1 MMETILDKIR
11 SILEDKMQ
19 EADLYF
25 DDTYKAYM
33 GILKND
39 ISLSYGYF
47 FDVRRKAGEDYYLLD
62 ISLSILQ
69 KEIAHIS
76 NQVQEKSIEKR
87 DIPDQL
93 KKKLL
98 KNIKKK
104 APIIGGVYNWRDID
118 PFFQTAKVQNCYL
131 YDSSEIDLY
140 RDELITLF
148 EKGQI
153 WTPKACDWD
162 FLVHWNVENK
172 NALQALCILKYLNRK
187 EDFDYIKELS
197 ISKYKAMKLPI
208 DELENIEW

>member
-47 FDVRRKAGEDYYLLD
+47 FDVRRKTGQDYYLLD

-76 NQVQEKSIEKR
+76 NQVQQKSIEKR

-104 APIIGGVYNWRDID
+104 APIIGRAVTKFY
-118 PFFQTAKVQNCYL
+118 K
-131 YDSSEIDLY
+131 
-140 RDELITLF
+140 LF
-148 EKGQI
+148 
-153 WTPKACDWD
+153 
-162 FLVHWNVENK
+162 
-172 NALQALCILKYLNRK
+172 
-187 EDFDYIKELS
+187 
-197 ISKYKAMKLPI
+197 
-208 DELENIEW
+208 

>member
-76 NQVQEKSIEKR
+76 LIG
-87 DIPDQL
+87 I
-93 KKKLL
+93 
-98 KNIKKK
+98 IK
-104 APIIGGVYNWRDID
+104 IQIS
-118 PFFQTAKVQNCYL
+118 FL
-131 YDSSEIDLY
+131 H
-140 RDELITLF
+140 LIF
-148 EKGQI
+148 
-153 WTPKACDWD
+153 
-162 FLVHWNVENK
+162 
-172 NALQALCILKYLNRK
+172 
-187 EDFDYIKELS
+187 
-197 ISKYKAMKLPI
+197 
-208 DELENIEW
+208 